1 LQLYYS
7 IEYKQ
12 QDNMRKE
19 MKDQK
24 DIKKNINRMN
34 KKMLNLMAMNK

>member
-1 LQLYYS
+1 
-7 IEYKQ
+7 
-12 QDNMRKE
+12 MRKE